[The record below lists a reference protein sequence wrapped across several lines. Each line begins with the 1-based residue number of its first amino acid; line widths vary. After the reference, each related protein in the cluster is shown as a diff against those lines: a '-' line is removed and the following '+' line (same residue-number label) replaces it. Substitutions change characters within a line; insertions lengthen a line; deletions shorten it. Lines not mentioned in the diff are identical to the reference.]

1 MIRAG
6 RNAAGLPRARW
17 GIAGL
22 LGTGVLVNYFDR
34 ICLSVAGPQLEHA
47 FGLSAVG
54 LGLLFSAFF
63 WSYALLQI
71 PAGLLLDRIGVERV
85 GRWTAFLWSVASTLT
100 ACASG
105 FWGIFVARLLLG
117 IAEAPTFPANS
128 KATGYW
134 FPRAERGMSTAM
146 FDAASK
152 LANVIG
158 VPLVALAVVRLGWR
172 WGFGLVAILS
182 FAYFAAFSRM
192 YRDPSRHPRV
202 TREGRDHLI
211 AQGAGPEGE
220 AGASPAGLLAYLLRS
235 RKVWGLSIGFAAYGY
250 CFFFFLTWLPGYL
263 VQAEHMSLLESAS
276 LTAIPWAC
284 ASASGLLVGGWL
296 VDHLIAKGC
305 GETSVRRTVLLGGLC
320 AGTAVIGAT
329 TAGSPIAA
337 IAWISV
343 ALSGLAAASPVCWSL
358 PALIAPTRGVGTVG
372 GIMNFANN
380 LMGAVAPI
388 ATGYVFGRTH
398 SFTGAF
404 LLAAAVLLIG
414 ILAVIFLLGPIEPL
428 AEPATLVSPRAS

>member
-1 MIRAG
+1 MIRAS
-6 RNAAGLPRARW
+6 RTAGPPRARW

-34 ICLSVAGPQLEHA
+34 ISLSVAGPQLEHA
-47 FGLSAVG
+47 FGLSALG
-54 LGLLFSAFF
+54 LGVLFSAFF

-71 PAGLLLDRIGVERV
+71 PAGMLLDRIGVERV

-105 FWGIFVARLLLG
+105 FAGIFVARLLLG
-117 IAEAPTFPANS
+117 IAEAPSFPANS

-134 FPRAERGMSTAM
+134 FPRAERGLSTAM
-146 FDAASK
+146 FDAATK

-158 VPLVALAVVRLGWR
+158 VPLVALAVAGLGWR

-182 FAYFAAFSRM
+182 FTYFVAFAWM

-202 TREGRDHLI
+202 TQEERDHLI
-211 AQGAGPEGE
+211 ARGASRESE
-220 AGASPAGLLAYLLRS
+220 AGASSAGLLAYLLRS

-263 VQAEHMSLLESAS
+263 LQAEHMSLVESAG
-276 LTAIPWAC
+276 LTVIPWAC

-296 VDHLIAKGC
+296 IDHLIARGH
-305 GETSVRRTVLLGGLC
+305 GETTVRRTVLLGGMC

-329 TAGSPIAA
+329 TTGNPIAA
-337 IAWISV
+337 IAWISI

-358 PALIAPTRGVGTVG
+358 PALIAPARGVGTVG

-380 LMGAVAPI
+380 LMGVVAPI
-388 ATGYVFGRTH
+388 ATGYVFSRTH

-404 LLAAAVLLIG
+404 LLAGVVLLIG
-414 ILAVIFLLGPIEPL
+414 ILAIIFLLGPIEPL
-428 AEPATLVSPRAS
+428 PEPESVSPRAS